1 MIDIVCLKIK
11 TGIFHSVTCLGC
23 QQSSNRAFS
32 EIIIPI
38 ERAAQSIQQ
47 GVDNYF
53 NAEIVED
60 YNCGMYVGKDSN
72 TLISDIFMEKSCNIF
87 ELQLIDVADI
97 MLQRSSVSSQISQN
111 IWLFITLG

>member
-1 MIDIVCLKIK
+1 MIDIGCLKIK

-23 QQSSNRAFS
+23 QQSSNRVFS
-32 EIIIPI
+32 EVIIPI
-38 ERAAQSIQQ
+38 ERAAQNIQQ

-60 YNCGMYVGKDSN
+60 YNCGTYIGKDLN
-72 TLISDIFMEKSCNIF
+72 ALISDMFMEKSCNIF

-97 MLQRSSVSSQISQN
+97 MLHRSSMSSQIFRN